1 MGKFRSYTYKEH
13 HDNDFIIE
21 WVGQFNQEA
30 FLDDQF
36 TINSKY
42 IPYFFDGETWSR
54 GLASPFFYEDV
65 IQTGRIGI
73 AKVHKKVKAT
83 RVFLIPKEW
92 IFHDQ
97 WSIDYL
103 QKKRIPKISFDV
115 FGEYKINLRD
125 SKLLLLELPNI
136 GFPLGTVSFI
146 EFAKKMNNMIQNGV
160 IAYFLNL
167 ENQDDLLQ
175 QDKINQSLTKSFSL
189 KFLSFGVELID
200 FMIKLRP
207 SK

>member
-1 MGKFRSYTYKEH
+1 MGKFRSYIYKKH

-21 WVGQFNQEA
+21 WIGQFNQEA

-36 TINSKY
+36 TINPKY

-65 IQTGRIGI
+65 IQSGRIGI

-103 QKKRIPKISFDV
+103 QKKRIPKIRFDV

-125 SKLLLLELPNI
+125 PKLLLLELPNI

-146 EFAKKMNNMIQNGV
+146 EFAKKMNTMIQNEV
-160 IAYFLNL
+160 IFYFFNL
-167 ENQDDLLQ
+167 ENQEDLNSLN
-175 QDKINQSLTKSFSL
+175 KVNQLLTKSFNS
-189 KFLSFGVELID
+189 KFLSFGIELVD
-200 FMIKLRP
+200 FLIKLTP